1 MTGQIRQL
9 AATYAGYMR
18 LDGLL
23 ALQHPRTPAMDAATW
38 ASEHFFIVC
47 HQASELWATQILIDI
62 SGAARSAEAGDWE
75 FAVVALTRACA
86 LVDLVRQSL
95 TSLLCMPVADFMR
108 FRGALEGASAAESR
122 QFAAL
127 LRCAREPAVQSLRA
141 SLATA
146 LPATAPG
153 GKHGCGSCRHAE
165 CAAARALE
173 SLLDE
178 VRDWRRMHAEIAR
191 HFIADLPGTGGTS
204 GVSYLVRDDDDLGW
218 HEGQQRDH

>member
-153 GKHGCGSCRHAE
+153 GKHGCGSCPARRVRGRP
-165 CAAARALE
+165 CAGVAARRGARLAANARG
-173 SLLDE
+173 D
-178 VRDWRRMHAEIAR
+178 RPPFHRRPAGYR
-191 HFIADLPGTGGTS
+191 
-204 GVSYLVRDDDDLGW
+204 W
-218 HEGQQRDH
+218 HERCQLSGA